1 MNPSRVAFAGERGAF
16 AEEAARALWPEAD
29 VVSVRSVIDVTRAV
43 QRGEVDAGVLP
54 VENSVA
60 GGVTAAYDALNEAE
74 RLHAIAETILEV
86 RQCLVGVRGAT
97 LDGVRVVSSHPIA
110 LAQCSQFLRGLFD
123 VREEV
128 ATDTA
133 SAARSV
139 AERGDVSYAAIAS
152 RHAAARY
159 GLVVLADRV
168 EDRRDNQTRFLG
180 IGREPAT
187 LAPGIAARTSLVFA
201 TPNEPGALLRVL
213 EPIASEGLNLS
224 KLESRPSGEPWTDRF
239 FADIDHVSGD
249 ATLTRVL
256 EAVRLATRTRRVLGT
271 YARFGVGEPSTSAD
285 TRPQLAPHPGLP

>member
-1 MNPSRVAFAGERGAF
+1 MIPTRVAFAGERGAF
-16 AEEAARALWPEAD
+16 AEEAARALWPDAD
-29 VVSVRSVIDVTRAV
+29 TVSVRSVIDVTRAI

-74 RLHAIAETILEV
+74 QLHAIAETILEI

-97 LDGVRVVSSHPIA
+97 IEGVRVVSSHPVA
-110 LAQCSQFLRGLFD
+110 LAQCARFLRGLSD
-123 VREEV
+123 AREEV
-128 ATDTA
+128 APDTA
-133 SAARSV
+133 SAARGV

-159 GLVVLADRV
+159 GLVVLAERV
-168 EDRRDNQTRFLG
+168 EDRHDNQTRFLG
-180 IGREPAT
+180 IGREAAA

-213 EPIASEGLNLS
+213 EPIASNGLNLS
-224 KLESRPSGEPWTDRF
+224 KLESRPTGEPWTYRF
-239 FADIDHVSGD
+239 FADLDHVSGD

-256 EAVRLATRTRRVLGT
+256 EAVRQATRTCRVLGT
-271 YARFGVGEPSTSAD
+271 YARAGVEARPTSAD
-285 TRPQLAPHPGLP
+285 TRQPLAPHPGLP